1 MKIIP
6 AFKANYNTNYPKNNK
21 LPALQESSK
30 NSASGH
36 NVSFGSFKSGLARFF
51 DAVESKGFFAE
62 FLVVDFFS
70 MILPRVL
77 IGLNR
82 DKEKTGEINYKS
94 GIEEAGRELASGPS
108 MFLIPMGILSF
119 YQKYAPASHMSK
131 DALGALTNNME
142 QVVEE
147 INNVNLLRN
156 KDHLN
161 KSLAN
166 KLFEQAFEG
175 IELDNRQDLKNTF
188 SELLNKAVKTEPK
201 STVVQWFKRVMRLK
215 QEPDSFAGAA
225 AEFEKHIIN
234 INNANKV
241 KAPLDTKSVN
251 LVKNG
256 ISARKLFEDFHNYS
270 KDALTKLT
278 KLNFTQNGTNNFKE
292 EAKIFL
298 NAIQAVRSNLKLA
311 TAVTGFLAVGAFL
324 LYLPKLY
331 QQGNIS
337 PAMESAKRAM
347 AEAEHPAKGGA
358 NENS

>member
-6 AFKANYNTNYPKNNK
+6 AFKANYTTNYPKNNK

-30 NSASGH
+30 NPASGH

-51 DAVESKGFFAE
+51 DAVERKGFFAE

-77 IGLNR
+77 IGLGR
-82 DKEKTGEINYKS
+82 DREKTGEVNYKS

-108 MFLIPMGILSF
+108 MFLIPMGILYF

-131 DALGALTNNME
+131 DVLGALTNNMG
-142 QVVEE
+142 QVVNEL
-147 INNVNLLRN
+147 NDVNLLTN
-156 KDHLN
+156 KDYLN

-175 IELDNRQDLKNTF
+175 VKLDNRESLKAKF
-188 SELLNKAVKTEPK
+188 SELLNKSAKTEPK
-201 STVVQWFKRVMRLK
+201 SAVVQWFKGVMKLK
-215 QEPDSFAGAA
+215 QEPDSFAEAA
-225 AEFEKHIIN
+225 TEFEKHIVL
-234 INNANKV
+234 INNSNNL
-241 KAPLDTKSVN
+241 KAPGDTKRVN

-256 ISARKLFEDFHNYS
+256 ISARELFEDFHNYS
-270 KDALTKLT
+270 KDVLTKFT
-278 KLNFTQNGTNNFKE
+278 KLNFATNAVSHFKE
-292 EAKIFL
+292 EAKTVL
-298 NAIQAVRSNLKLA
+298 KRIQTNRANIKLA

-337 PAMESAKRAM
+337 PAMESAKRAK
-347 AEAEHPAKGGA
+347 AEGLAKGGA
-358 NENS
+358 NESS